1 VIENGKFITKERRL
15 GLAVWVK
22 NTKTARQLRRYG
34 NVHYVSRRLNYV
46 IVYVNADEVNEI
58 MAKIGRLD
66 FVTRVDRSHRH
77 EIPTEYHNSKPDKA
91 KEYDYKMEEIILS
104 KSVVGLIPDG
114 ESSETKEG

>member
-1 VIENGKFITKERRL
+1 MIENGKFITKERRF

-66 FVTRVDRSHRH
+66 FVTRVDRSPVLNLFSNFKCVRSTCH
-77 EIPTEYHNSKPDKA
+77 
-91 KEYDYKMEEIILS
+91 
-104 KSVVGLIPDG
+104 LIG
-114 ESSETKEG
+114 RAHANESF